1 MKSIYESLKSGSVL
15 ISEAVNRSLK
25 KGFAEMRKDKVARMS
40 PYWILKETH
49 YGTRSSITR
58 T

>member
-1 MKSIYESLKSGSVL
+1 MKGIYESLKSGSVMA
-15 ISEAVNRSLK
+15 SKTVNRSLK

-40 PYWILKETH
+40 PYWCLRETH
-49 YGTRSSITR
+49 SSITR